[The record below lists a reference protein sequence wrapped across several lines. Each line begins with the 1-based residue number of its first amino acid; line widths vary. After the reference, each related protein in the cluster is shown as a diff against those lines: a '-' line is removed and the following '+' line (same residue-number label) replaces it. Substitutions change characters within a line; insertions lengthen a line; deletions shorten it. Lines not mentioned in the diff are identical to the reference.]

1 MTSPS
6 AALGWRPRNSSSK
19 SSAPNPRS
27 RQSLWL
33 GSVVLKGWDPL
44 SGLPSCPVSPETK
57 SSDGMVDVSAIDVDV
72 VVDAAIDVEVVVD
85 ASAIDVEVVVD
96 AAIDVEVV
104 VDVATDVEVVVDA
117 IINVEVVTVVPVVSS
132 LPEVATADASVTT
145 ASEADVVVGTTESE
159 VSTTAG
165 EPPQAAA
172 ISTQARRAP
181 RDFVILNRIP

>member
-85 ASAIDVEVVVD
+85 
-96 AAIDVEVV
+96 
-104 VDVATDVEVVVDA
+104 VATDVEVVVDA

-145 ASEADVVVGTTESE
+145 ASEADVVVGTNESE

-172 ISTQARRAP
+172 TSTQARRAP